1 MNERLDQLDQKFVDQ
16 VKRLD
21 QVQMKVDLSM
31 TSLSAVQQE
40 QLHIMKALKT
50 TATPWLTIPA
60 VGDRISTF
68 DYLNAA
74 SYGPVQ

>member
-1 MNERLDQLDQKFVDQ
+1 LDQKFADQ

-40 QLHIMKALKT
+40 QLHVVKALKS
-50 TATPWLTIPA
+50 TATPSLTILA
-60 VGDRISTF
+60 VGDGISTF
-68 DYLNAA
+68 DYLSAA
-74 SYGPVQ
+74 SYGPCAAGALA

>member
-1 MNERLDQLDQKFVDQ
+1 

-40 QLHIMKALKT
+40 QLHVVKALKT
-50 TATPWLTIPA
+50 TATPSLMIPA
-60 VGDRISTF
+60 MGNGISTF
-68 DYLNAA
+68 DYLSAA
-74 SYGPVQ
+74 SYGPCAAGALA